1 MCQSKSNN
9 CFFQES
15 DSKEIRVVSPTA
27 SCTNP
32 SKVQWPGTSG
42 ALAAVTEDPKT
53 GVPKAK
59 ITAAARTNG

>member
-9 CFFQES
+9 RFFQES